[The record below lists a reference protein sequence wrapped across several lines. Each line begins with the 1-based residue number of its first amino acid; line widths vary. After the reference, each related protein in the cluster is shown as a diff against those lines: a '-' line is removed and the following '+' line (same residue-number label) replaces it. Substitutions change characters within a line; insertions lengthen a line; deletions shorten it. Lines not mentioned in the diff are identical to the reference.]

1 MNHAPFVGV
10 DIGGT
15 NLRVALGRPGD
26 QSSQRCDQSEVPRSY
41 REMVD
46 AIADMVGR
54 LCDQA
59 GTRARPVGC
68 VGVGV
73 PGTVRDG
80 VATFVPALRFLDGQ
94 PLGRDLTKRLGVPVV
109 LGNDAECA
117 LLAEARMGAAAGRR
131 HVALVVV
138 GTGIGGAMLVDGRPY
153 RGRVGAAG
161 AFGWLPV
168 AGDPDARHGA
178 WERAASGQAL
188 AKLAAAQGLSPD
200 DLMSSAARGD
210 ERSTRVVDTYARELG
225 RGLAAIASVWDPE
238 VIVLGGVVSPYLAQ
252 LNPGID
258 GAFADWASP
267 AGRQVP
273 RVAATLGRRAGVL
286 GALCMADGWAG
297 GPR

>member
-26 QSSQRCDQSEVPRSY
+26 QSSLRCDQSEVPRSY

-54 LCDQA
+54 LCDEA
-59 GTRARPVGC
+59 ELRAQPVGC

-117 LLAEARMGAAAGRR
+117 LLAEARMGAAVGRR

-138 GTGIGGAMLVDGRPY
+138 GTGIGGAMLVDGHPY

-200 DLMSSAARGD
+200 DLMSSAARGE
-210 ERSTRVVDTYARELG
+210 ERSTQAVGTYARELG

-238 VIVLGGVVSPYLAQ
+238 LIVLGGVVSPYLAQ

-258 GAFADWASP
+258 RAVADWASP

-273 RVAATLGRRAGVL
+273 RVAATLGQRAGVL